1 MGTAIRKDKI
11 TRMDTTI
18 LDVREAASLF
28 RVSIYT
34 IYRLISK
41 SKLPATKVGKQW
53 RLHRHSLIKWLA
65 YDSNTSQ
72 IERMLKSASIK
83 KK

>member
-11 TRMDTTI
+11 TRMDTSI
-18 LDVREAASLF
+18 LDVRGAASLF
-28 RVSIYT
+28 GVSIYT

-53 RLHRHSLIKWLA
+53 RFHRHSLINWLA